1 MAHLQPRH
9 HNPPFAPRF
18 SPMNTVNMLRLVA
31 LAAIWGGSFLFMRI
45 AAPVLGPALLIE
57 YRVLFAAL
65 FLLAVACFMRRR
77 GKGVPLDLRQH
88 WKHYLMLGFF
98 NSALPFLLFAFAART
113 LSASVLSVL
122 NATAPMFGAL
132 VGAVWARQAVSG
144 RAALGLLLG
153 TLGVTLL
160 VGFDHVSERPGATVA
175 IGAALVAAFCYSIAS
190 QYAKSAKAVAPFA
203 NAHGS
208 MWAATVFVIPALP
221 FFPAPGEPSVGIMAA
236 VLALGV
242 VCSGIAYIL
251 YFKLIEEVGTT
262 SALTVTFLNPMFGIL
277 WGALFLHEVI
287 GWHTLLG
294 SGIVLVGTA
303 LVTGFVPAF
312 MRAPA
317 VRAK

>member
-1 MAHLQPRH
+1 
-9 HNPPFAPRF
+9 
-18 SPMNTVNMLRLVA
+18 MNTVNMLRLVA

-45 AAPVLGPALLIE
+45 AAPVLGPAVLIE

-65 FLLAVACFMRRR
+65 FLAGVSWVLHRR
-77 GKGVPLDLRQH
+77 GKGTSLDLRQH
-88 WKHYLMLGFF
+88 WKHYLVLGFF

-132 VGAVWARQAVSG
+132 VGAVWARQAVSP
-144 RAALGLLLG
+144 RAALGLVLG
-153 TLGVTLL
+153 TVGVGLL
-160 VGFDHVSERPGATVA
+160 VGFDHVSERPGAMVA
-175 IGAALVAAFCYSIAS
+175 IVAALVAAFCYSIAS

-208 MWAATVFVIPALP
+208 MWAATLFVIPALP
-221 FFPAPGEPSVGIMAA
+221 FFPSPGEPTAGIWAA

-277 WGALFLHEVI
+277 WGAIFLHEVI

-294 SGIVLVGTA
+294 SSIVLVGTA
-303 LVTGFVPAF
+303 LVTGFVPSF
-312 MRAPA
+312 LRAPA
-317 VRAK
+317 AQAK